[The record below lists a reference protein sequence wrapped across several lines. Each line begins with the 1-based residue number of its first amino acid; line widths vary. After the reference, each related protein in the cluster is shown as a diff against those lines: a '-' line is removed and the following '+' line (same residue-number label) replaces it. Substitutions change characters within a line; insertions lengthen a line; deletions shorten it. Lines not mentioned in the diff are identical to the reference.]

1 MSQNNEAERIASIR
15 YEPDEN
21 PPTLLAIGLGIQLV
35 VLCIGGVIFTP
46 TIIFNAAGLDD
57 PAYLA
62 WLIFAC
68 LLVTAITTAVQA
80 LKVGRFGAGY
90 PLFMGTSGTFIA
102 ISVSALVNGG
112 PMMFATLVV
121 VSSLVQF
128 TLSSKLALVRKIV
141 TPVVSGTVIML
152 IPVTV
157 MPIVFD
163 LLTQIPEGGSTSG
176 AAITGG
182 VTLFSIV
189 VLGLLGKGL
198 IRLWAPV
205 LGVLIGSIV
214 GSFFGLFDSQKVI
227 DASWIGLPLAGFP
240 EMNFDFGVAFWSL
253 LPAFVIVTIVG
264 AVETMGD
271 AVAIQEVSHRKPKA
285 ADYRVVQS
293 AVATDG
299 IGNLLSGLLATVP
312 NTTYSSSIAVAELTG
327 VASRRVG
334 FYAALAVLCF
344 ALMPKFQSVIL
355 GVPNVVVAAYLL
367 VLLAMLF
374 VVGMRFIVRSGLDY
388 RKVIIVGVSFW
399 LGVGFQNQLI
409 FADELHGWWREFL
422 ANGMTAG
429 GIAALLMTGVMS
441 LFSPRR
447 KKFNTLLTLDATRE
461 IDEFIQKFG
470 TSIQLSPGA
479 VHRLSLV
486 SEETVTN
493 LLARGASDDDDAAEG
508 SKRSLQVSIHRED
521 REVVLEFV
529 ATSGAENIE
538 DKVLLM
544 ENAQEATDLTT
555 QEGISLQLIR
565 ELSSQVVHQQY
576 HETDCVTVRVVV
588 A

>member
-1 MSQNNEAERIASIR
+1 MSQSNKIEQSTSIR

-21 PPTLLAIGLGIQLV
+21 PPTLLALGLGIQLV

-57 PAYLA
+57 PLYLA

-68 LLVTAITTAVQA
+68 LFVTAITTAIQA

-102 ISVSALVNGG
+102 ISVAALTNGG
-112 PMMFATLVV
+112 PMVFACLVV

-128 TLSSKLALVRKIV
+128 TLSSKLALLRKIV

-163 LLTQIPEGGSTSG
+163 MAEQIPEGSSTFG
-176 AAITGG
+176 AAVTGG
-182 VTLFSIV
+182 ITMISIV

-198 IRLWAPV
+198 MRLWAPV
-205 LGVLIGSIV
+205 LGVVIGSVV
-214 GSFFGLFDSQKVI
+214 GSFFGLFDYQKVL
-227 DASWIGLPLAGFP
+227 DASWVGLPLSGFP
-240 EMNFDFGVAFWSL
+240 DLNFDFGMAFWSL

-271 AVAIQEVSHRKPKA
+271 AVAIQEVSHRKPRS

-312 NTTYSSSIAVAELTG
+312 NTTYSSSISVAELTG
-327 VASRRVG
+327 VCSRRVG
-334 FYAALAVLCF
+334 MFAALGVACF
-344 ALMPKFQSVIL
+344 ALIPKIQAVIL

-409 FADELHGWWREFL
+409 FADALSGWWREFL

-429 GIAALLMTGVMS
+429 GVSALLMTGVMA
-441 LFSPRR
+441 LFSARR
-447 KKFNTLLTLDATRE
+447 KKFNTTLTIDATRE
-461 IDEFIQKFG
+461 IDDFIQEFG
-470 TSIQLSPGA
+470 SNIQLPIETSN
-479 VHRLSLV
+479 RLSLV
-486 SEETVTN
+486 AEETITN
-493 LLARGASDDDDAAEG
+493 LVTTATGEDEDLPEPSNRNL
-508 SKRSLQVSIHRED
+508 RVSIHREG
-521 REVVLEFV
+521 REVVMEFI
-529 ATSGAENIE
+529 ATSGSENIE
-538 DKVLLM
+538 DRLVLM
-544 ENAQEATDLTT
+544 ENVQEPSDLTI
-555 QEGISLQLIR
+555 QQGISLQLIR

-576 HETDCVTVRVVV
+576 HETDCVTVRV
-588 A
+588 AIP